1 MLATETARNPLL
13 RNNMTSALHSR
24 GYVNGSTT
32 SFGSSSLASSQ
43 PSRYGSNSTMRSSD
57 DGDQKG
63 LFPPPIPSTF
73 SPPPPEP
80 AQPDMN
86 IMNRR
91 AGADS
96 SLYQI
101 CMNLR
106 SRLADVP
113 GFEDH
118 IAEMEEEEAAA
129 NGALDPVTLMW
140 NFLRRGYPL
149 ITIYNALSL
158 GDPIYFDQTKLKES
172 KVGKAAT
179 FKFLEA
185 CMRDLKFEPSE
196 CFLITDLYGE
206 DTTGFVKV
214 SIYRRFSLPD

>member
-32 SFGSSSLASSQ
+32 SFGSSSLASQ

-63 LFPPPIPSTF
+63 LFPPQNPSTF
-73 SPPPPEP
+73 SPSPPEAP
-80 AQPDMN
+80 EPDMN
-86 IMNRR
+86 IMNIK
-91 AGADS
+91 ASADS

-101 CMNLR
+101 CRNLR

-118 IAEMEEEEAAA
+118 IAEMKEEEAAA

-149 ITIYNALSL
+149 ITIYNALRLS
-158 GDPIYFDQTKLKES
+158 DQIYFDQTKLKES

-206 DTTGFVKV
+206 DTTGFVKASV
-214 SIYRRFSLPD
+214 RSFILYLR